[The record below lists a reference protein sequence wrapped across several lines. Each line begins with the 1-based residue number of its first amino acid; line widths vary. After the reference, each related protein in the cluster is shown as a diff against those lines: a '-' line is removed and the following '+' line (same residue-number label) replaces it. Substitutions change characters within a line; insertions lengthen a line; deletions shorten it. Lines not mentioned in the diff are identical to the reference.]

1 MSTKKKN
8 ATAKAEIKPN
18 VAPVVEVKP
27 EVTPIVEAPVVPT
40 INPDIEE
47 PVPTAENICNVV
59 VIPFRDNTEHA
70 QTEIAYALKSFLQN
84 LDDVKLVVVGDLP
97 TTTEVKFE
105 HIPHV
110 AEIESFELDVVHQ
123 LLAVIAS
130 DLVPEIF
137 ILSAQNMS
145 VINPITTADIFVFK
159 ANGMLG
165 DVKTFAPDAEALANT
180 IKVLQ
185 DAFVPT
191 FDYETNTPVTLHK
204 DGLAKLIAIYN
215 AAEKPYLIVSLYMN
229 LIYKKFV
236 PVILDNV
243 VTDPISAGI
252 SHSSPDVAIM
262 KRVINNRKFL
272 YHKPAGF
279 AGALPHLKKLFD
291 AEEQAEV
298 EEEKEA

>member
-8 ATAKAEIKPN
+8 ATAKVEVKAD
-18 VAPVVEVKP
+18 VTPVVEVK
-27 EVTPIVEAPVVPT
+27 VEAPVVPAT
-40 INPDIEE
+40 NPGIEE
-47 PVPTAENICNVV
+47 PVTTVENNYNVV
-59 VIPFRDNTEHA
+59 VIPFRDNAEHA
-70 QTEIAYALKSFLQN
+70 QAEIAYALKSFLQN

-110 AEIESFELDVVHQ
+110 AEIESFELDLVHQ

-145 VINPITTADIFVFK
+145 VINPITAADIFVFK

-185 DAFVPT
+185 DAFLPT
-191 FDYETNTPVTLHK
+191 FDYETNTPVILHK
-204 DGLAKLIAIYN
+204 DHLAKVIDSYN
-215 AAEKPYLIVSLYMN
+215 AAEKPYLIISLYMN
-229 LIYKKFV
+229 LMCKKFV
-236 PVILDNV
+236 PIILDNV

-298 EEEKEA
+298 EAGTEA